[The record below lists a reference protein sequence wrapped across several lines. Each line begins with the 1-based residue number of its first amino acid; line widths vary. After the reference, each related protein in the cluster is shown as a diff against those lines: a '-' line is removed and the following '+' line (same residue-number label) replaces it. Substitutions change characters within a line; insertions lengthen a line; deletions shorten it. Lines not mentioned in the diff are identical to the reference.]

1 MPFGFGRNR
10 GGGGCLGRVAIAVVI
25 AAIGIGT
32 YLFNTQT
39 NPVTGEKQHI
49 AMTVNQEMALGLQ
62 AVPDMANQMGG
73 ALDPKTN
80 PQAAEVDRIGRR
92 LVASTEAAKSPYAQA
107 NNFHFY
113 LLDDQK
119 TINAF
124 ALPGGQVF
132 ITRALYDKLENEGEL
147 AGVLGHEIGHVINR
161 HSAEHMAEGKLGQT
175 LVGAVAV
182 GSSDNR
188 GRGMMAAAAAA
199 MANQMLQLKFSRGDE
214 TEADEYGLKYMTE
227 AGFDPRDM
235 LKVMQV
241 LKQASGGGGGKPEF
255 TQTHPLP
262 QSRIEDIKRWL
273 ADHTADLKGRDLTGG
288 GRLP

>member
-1 MPFGFGRNR
+1 MPFGLGRNR
-10 GGGGCLGRVAIAVVI
+10 GGGGCLGRVAIGVVI
-25 AAIGIGT
+25 AVIGLAT
-32 YLFNTQT
+32 YYFNTSV
-39 NPVTGEKQHI
+39 NPTTGEKQHI
-49 AMTVNQEMALGLQ
+49 AMTANQEMALGLQ
-62 AVPDMANQMGG
+62 AAPKMADQMGG
-73 ALDPKTN
+73 AIDPKSS

-92 LVASTEAAKSPYAQA
+92 LVANTEAAKSPYAEA
-107 NNFHFY
+107 HNFHFY
-113 LLDDQK
+113 LLDDEK
-119 TINAF
+119 TVNAF

-132 ITRALYDKLENEGEL
+132 ITKALYDKLENEGEL

-199 MANQMLQLKFSRGDE
+199 MANQMLQLKYSRGDE
-214 TEADEYGLKYMTE
+214 TEADNYGLKYMTQ

-235 LKVMQV
+235 LKVMEV
-241 LKQASGGGGGKPEF
+241 LKQASGGGGRAEF
-255 TQTHPLP
+255 MQTHPLP

-273 ADHTADLKGRDLTGG
+273 SDHAADLKGRDLSGG
-288 GRLP
+288 ARLP